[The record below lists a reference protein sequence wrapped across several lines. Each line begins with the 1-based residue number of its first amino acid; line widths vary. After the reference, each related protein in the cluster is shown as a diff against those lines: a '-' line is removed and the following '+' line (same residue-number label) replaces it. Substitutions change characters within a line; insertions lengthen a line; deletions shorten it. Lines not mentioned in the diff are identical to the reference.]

1 MKLTYDHLL
10 VAAVTCGIFL
20 VTMAHRDAFVE
31 LGGLLAG

>member
-1 MKLTYDHLL
+1 MKFTYDHLL

-31 LGGLLAG
+31 LGGLFAG

>member
-20 VTMAHRDAFVE
+20 VMTARSDAFVQ
-31 LGGLLAG
+31 LGSFLAR